1 MLIFIFISFLLY
13 TSSLLIS
20 KTKQIG
26 LKLSKLYCIKN
37 QDKTSEIV
45 EEDKHKYDKLRERV
59 KLYQERNKEKIRQRL
74 QRYYLKHRD
83 EILQKHGSAVVCEV
97 CGASCKPINFE
108 THKLSKRH
116 IHALLKIKA
125 RK

>member
-1 MLIFIFISFLLY
+1 MLLFILISFLLI
-13 TSSLLIS
+13 TSSLLLP
-20 KTKQIG
+20 KTNQIG
-26 LKLSKLYCIKN
+26 LNLTKFSCIKN
-37 QDKTSEIV
+37 QDKTSEVV
-45 EEDKHKYDKLRERV
+45 EEDKHKYDKRRERV

-74 QRYYLKHRD
+74 QRYYLKHKD
-83 EILQKHGSAVVCEV
+83 EILQKQGSAVVCEV